1 MITHVVSFP
10 IVILKHYLPYQYV
23 RSYMKRMTSR
33 IFTLILENS
42 DEAHCRHPTAP
53 VLLTPWGVS
62 FLGCASDQSLLGLK
76 PGAQLS
82 GNGSN
87 LNILGNH
94 LIFDLIWA
102 SKSQAM

>member
-1 MITHVVSFP
+1 
-10 IVILKHYLPYQYV
+10 
-23 RSYMKRMTSR
+23 MKRMTSR

-102 SKSQAM
+102 SKSQAMNLEKEHAQKKIRYTHQDMFVK